1 MQKTILITGA
11 TDGIGLLTAQKLF
24 SEGHQ
29 VLLHG
34 RNEAKLT
41 EAAKQLGGA
50 PAYLADLSS
59 GSAVEALADAVCE
72 NHPQIDVLRDMHD
85 RMVRKGGYITIMA
98 SWPVPTCPICQAP
111 PRRCGNSISGIC
123 LVS

>member
-24 SEGHQ
+24 SEGQQ

-72 NHPQIDVLRDMHD
+72 N
-85 RMVRKGGYITIMA
+85 TIKEA
-98 SWPVPTCPICQAP
+98 TGRLSARHFLSNLSVTIVTPTYSKFFEKSCTCMSIC
-111 PRRCGNSISGIC
+111 
-123 LVS
+123 

>member
-24 SEGHQ
+24 SEGQQ

-72 NHPQIDVLRDMHD
+72 NHPQIDVLINNAGILKTTNTKTRQ
-85 RMVRKGGYITIMA
+85 GA
-98 SWPVPTCPICQAP
+98 
-111 PRRCGNSISGIC
+111 ISG
-123 LVS
+123 LK